1 MRVDSAEL
9 ACSAHRQEDFRRD
22 DLPQIAFIGRSN
34 VGKSSLLNALLG
46 RKGLARTSSTPG
58 RTRMVNF
65 FLVNRRCYFVDLPGY
80 GYAKAGKQE
89 RQQWGELVDRYFRH
103 EAQPERRER
112 ARVIQLIDAKVGAT
126 PLDRDAGEYLASFE
140 LSRLVVATK
149 IDRIGRGQRVR
160 ALDGIREALGLP
172 EDEMPV
178 AVSAET
184 GEGLKEVWRAVEEA
198 LIASPRAR

>member
-1 MRVDSAEL
+1 
-9 ACSAHRQEDFRRD
+9 
-22 DLPQIAFIGRSN
+22 
-34 VGKSSLLNALLG
+34 
-46 RKGLARTSSTPG
+46 
-58 RTRMVNF
+58 MVNF

-89 RQQWGELVDRYFRH
+89 RQQWGELADRYFRH
-103 EAQPERRER
+103 EAQPGRRER

-126 PLDRDAGEYLASFE
+126 PLDRDAAEYLESFE
-140 LSRLVVATK
+140 LPRLVVATK
-149 IDRIGRGQRVR
+149 IDRIARGRRAQ
-160 ALDGIREALGLP
+160 ALDGIRAALGLP

-184 GEGLKEVWRAVEEA
+184 GEGLKEVWRAVEES